1 MKRISD
7 LLSVKCRPE
16 ARLLAVTEKQ
26 HTGSCAWLTTSEEFQ
41 EWLAVGCDYGLD
53 SSRDRSDRSPRFLWL
68 NGPPG
73 SGKSVAAGHVIR
85 YLESCNFDCSFFFFD
100 HRDRE
105 KSSLSELLRSLAFQM
120 ASSNLDVR
128 AALLEIADNDV
139 PLPLD
144 DHNMVWATIFK
155 NRILRTEFSQTQFW
169 VVDALDECSNRNLS
183 TLGQMLSKIDIE
195 IPLRIFFT
203 GRTGAQIER
212 MFSQQNAPILEIR
225 TGSQGSLS
233 DIASYVRWR
242 WMPSVEPA
250 VTEQLLAEVLRKSN
264 GIFLWASLILDR
276 LEDAYSLEDMQD
288 IIQQVPSEMD
298 DFYMRIIKSVA
309 ASQSAELAKCILKW
323 TTCAARSLS
332 TKELKEAVRADINK
346 TLTVSDDRLAHVC
359 GHLITIDNDSRVQ
372 IIHQTVSAFLTQERS
387 DLWIEERSAHSQ
399 LAEIC
404 LGHLNGEEF
413 TPPRARRIFSDRRMK
428 TAFSNYACTYFSY
441 HLSNCSPALDAP
453 LVLLDS
459 FLATN
464 CLTWIEKVAETGS
477 LATLN
482 KTIQNLRIY
491 LAGRERVRSPPRK
504 EDQHIRSWINDIAH
518 VATEFGPN
526 LLDSPSSIHFLVP
539 PLCPPASAIHR
550 LFAKSSRQFRFI
562 GSSEQDWDDR
572 ISCFLYP
579 ADALSV
585 ASNGQFLATGLANGK
600 VMVYDNTTFEV
611 AATLTHGEQ
620 VTLLSFG
627 SLSSILAACGPHK
640 ITLWSH
646 RQIPLWSSSLE
657 AVPLEIC
664 FNSDDTEVFIP
675 RRDGAVTVFNIKDG
689 RKLDEVPLNRTEDSD
704 SDEGNLVTPGTPP
717 SVVRLSLAHRL
728 AAIAYRNSPITI
740 WDLDRANQIGIFEK
754 EGCEQV
760 YNSPQVIDMVF
771 NPAPQLDLMAVAYG
785 DGDLVTCDPWTLE
798 QHRIH
803 GILVHVL
810 AASPDGRT
818 LATGDSNGVV
828 HLFAFETLRLVYRVA
843 AIEDCVRNIV
853 FASSNIR
860 FFDVRGGCCNV
871 WEPSTLIH
879 REGSDDASSESQSEE
894 LIPAAPAMVVTRLFE
909 EDEAISVIEHPPDAN
924 FVICGRENGSIS
936 IHDLSTGRVTAKLRF
951 HARMVGIR
959 DIKWNHQ
966 LAILV
971 SVDDASRCIATRL
984 ALAPSGE
991 WQQVQRLF
999 EGRVGKT
1006 VLQVLLAPDGSA
1018 ILLRTI
1024 ASSELWKIGHGLTA
1038 SVETGESSTWVS
1050 HPTKEEQLI
1059 LLQVDTVR
1067 VFTWAGL
1074 VEITTDGGIPLG
1086 TTTGLRPLTSGMWVS
1101 RLGYNMIA
1109 GAWRL
1114 EGQETGFTIL
1124 EVANIGHDT
1133 TQLEVALVRKKLH
1146 SHIKVAIGL
1155 FRSSLYFLD
1164 TRGWICSIGVKAIAD
1179 VKFYTRH
1186 FFIPLA
1192 WQTASQLALK
1202 VITKNSIAFAHQD
1215 QLKIFHGFLDFEEKV
1230 YFRDSQDP

>member
-1 MKRISD
+1 MMEIKPQPVNDLAEQSRRTRSSSVALIQSRLRRLKIFPSRKTLSECPEDLRGPLGLTTLHEPSEPRVHGLGGGSRKTWSD
-7 LLSVKCRPE
+7 SEDQSTFWPREWLPAEPGFKH
-16 ARLLAVTEKQ
+16 ALLADMYNSPQLRKPGDVINDEFRHVCQGLGLWSFFESASTTAGPMSLTIVDKESAVI
-26 HTGSCAWLTTSEEFQ
+26 GSCAWLTTSEEFQ
-41 EWLAVGCDYGLD
+41 EWLAVGYDYGLG
-53 SSRDRSDRSPRFLWL
+53 SLEDRSDRSPRFLWL

-85 YLESCNFDCSFFFFD
+85 YLESCNLDCSFFFFD

-120 ASSNLDVR
+120 ASSSLDIR

-144 DHNMVWATIFK
+144 DHNMVWATVFK
-155 NRILRTEFSQTQFW
+155 NRILRTKFSQTQFW

-203 GRTGAQIER
+203 GRPGGQIER
-212 MFSQQNAPILEIR
+212 IFSQKNAPTLEIR

-233 DIASYVRWR
+233 DIAAYVRWR
-242 WMPSVEPA
+242 WMPSEEPA

-276 LEDAYSLEDMQD
+276 LEEVYSLEDMQD

-298 DFYMRIIKSVA
+298 DFYMRIIRSVA
-309 ASQSAELAKCILKW
+309 ESQSRELAKCILKW
-323 TTCAARSLS
+323 TTCAARPLS
-332 TKELKEAVRADINK
+332 TEELKEAVRADINK
-346 TLTVSDDRLAHVC
+346 TLTVSDDR
-359 GHLITIDNDSRVQ
+359 
-372 IIHQTVSAFLTQERS
+372 
-387 DLWIEERSAHSQ
+387 
-399 LAEIC
+399 
-404 LGHLNGEEF
+404 
-413 TPPRARRIFSDRRMK
+413 
-428 TAFSNYACTYFSY
+428 Y
-441 HLSNCSPALDAP
+441 
-453 LVLLDS
+453 
-459 FLATN
+459 
-464 CLTWIEKVAETGS
+464 
-477 LATLN
+477 
-482 KTIQNLRIY
+482 
-491 LAGRERVRSPPRK
+491 
-504 EDQHIRSWINDIAH
+504 WINDIAH
-518 VATEFGPN
+518 MVTEFGPN

-550 LFAKSSRQFRFI
+550 LFAKPSRQFRFI

-585 ASNGQFLATGLANGK
+585 ASNGQFLAIGLANGK
-600 VMVYDNTTFEV
+600 VMIYDNTTFEV
-611 AATLTHGEQ
+611 AATLTHGES
-620 VTLLSFG
+620 VRLLSFG
-627 SLSSILAACGPHK
+627 SLSSILATCGPRK
-640 ITLWSH
+640 IMLWSH
-646 RQIPLWSSSLE
+646 RQVPLWSSGLE

-664 FNSDDTEVFIP
+664 FNSDDSEVFIP
-675 RRDGAVTVFNIKDG
+675 RRDGAVTVFNVKDG

-760 YNSPQVIDMVF
+760 YNSPQVMDMVF
-771 NPAPQLDLMAVAYG
+771 NPAPQLDLMAVAYK
-785 DGDLVTCDPWTLE
+785 DGDLITCDPWTLE
-798 QHRIH
+798 QHRIY

-879 REGSDDASSESQSEE
+879 REGPDDASSEPLSEE

-909 EDEAISVIEHPPDAN
+909 EDEAITVIEHPPDAD

-936 IHDLSTGRVTAKLRF
+936 IHELSTGRVTAELRL

-959 DIKWNHQ
+959 DIKWNSQ

-971 SVDDASRCIATRL
+971 SVDVSSRCIATRL
-984 ALAPSGE
+984 ALAPNSE

-999 EGRVGKT
+999 DERVGKT
-1006 VLQVLLAPDGSA
+1006 ILQVLLAPDGSA

-1024 ASSELWKIGHGLTA
+1024 GSSELWKIGHGRTA
-1038 SVETGESSTWVS
+1038 SVETGESSAWVA

-1074 VEITTDGGIPLG
+1074 VEITMDSGIPLG
-1086 TTTGLRPLTSGMWVS
+1086 ATTSLSPLNSGMWVS
-1101 RLGYNMIA
+1101 RLGYNIIA
-1109 GAWRL
+1109 GVWRL
-1114 EGQETGFTIL
+1114 EEQDTGFMIL
-1124 EVANIGHDT
+1124 EAANIGPDT

-1155 FRSSLYFLD
+1155 FRSSLFFLD

-1202 VITKNSIAFAHQD
+1202 VTAKNSVAFAHQD

-1230 YFRDSQDP
+1230 YFGDSPDPGTSHICNS